1 MFLIIRE
8 KMRILGIDYG
18 DVYMGIAVCDINE
31 FLATGL
37 RTVKVKGLHKAA
49 EIIVSTAIEEKAQK
63 LVIGM
68 PLNVDGR
75 RGDRVEKTELLIK
88 YIGELCDL
96 PVETMDE
103 RYTTVEA
110 YTYLNATGASAKKKK
125 GVVNTLSAT
134 IILQD
139 YLDMKKNKN

>member
-1 MFLIIRE
+1 
-8 KMRILGIDYG
+8 MRILGIDYG
-18 DVYMGIAVCDINE
+18 DVYMGLAVSDVNE

-37 RTVKVKGLHKAA
+37 KTVKVKGLHNAA
-49 EIIVSTAIEEKAQK
+49 EIIVETAKQEDAQK

-75 RGDRVEKTELLIK
+75 RGDRVEKTELLIE
-88 YIGELCDL
+88 YIKELSDI

-125 GVVNTLSAT
+125 GVVNTLSAS

>member
-1 MFLIIRE
+1 
-8 KMRILGIDYG
+8 MRILGVDYG
-18 DVYMGIAVCDINE
+18 DVYMGLAVSDVNE

-37 RTVKVKGLHKAA
+37 GTVKVKGLHHAA
-49 EIIVSTAIEEKAQK
+49 EIIVQTAKDENVQK

-75 RGDRVEKTELLIK
+75 RGHRVEKTELLIECIK
-88 YIGELCDL
+88 EISDL
-96 PVETMDE
+96 TIDTMDE

-110 YTYLNATGASAKKKK
+110 YTYLNLTQASAKKKK
-125 GVVNTLSAT
+125 SVINTLSAS

-139 YLDMKKNKN
+139 YLDSKKA

>member
-1 MFLIIRE
+1 
-8 KMRILGIDYG
+8 MRILGIDYG
-18 DVYMGIAVCDINE
+18 DVYMGLAVSDVNE

-37 RTVKVKGLHKAA
+37 KTAKVKGLHDAA
-49 EIIVSTAIEEKAQK
+49 EIIVETAKQENAQK
-63 LVIGM
+63 IVLGM

-75 RGDRVEKTELLIK
+75 RGDRVEKTELLIE
-88 YIGELCDL
+88 YIKELSDI

-110 YTYLNATGASAKKKK
+110 YTYLNATGASSKKKK
-125 GVVNTLSAT
+125 GVVNTLSAS

-139 YLDMKKNKN
+139 YLDMKKNKS

>member
-1 MFLIIRE
+1 
-8 KMRILGIDYG
+8 MRILGIDYG
-18 DVYMGIAVCDINE
+18 DVYMGIAVCDVNE

-37 RTVKVKGLHKAA
+37 RTAKVKGLHDAA
-49 EIIVSTAIEEKAQK
+49 DIIAETAKQENVGKI
-63 LVIGM
+63 VIGM

-75 RGDRVEKTELLIK
+75 KGDRVEKTLLLIK
-88 YIGELCDL
+88 YIGEICDI
-96 PVETMDE
+96 PIETMDE

-125 GVVNTLSAT
+125 GVINTLSAT

>member
-1 MFLIIRE
+1 
-8 KMRILGIDYG
+8 MRILGIDYG
-18 DVYMGIAVCDINE
+18 DVYMGIAVSDVNE

-37 RTVKVKGLHKAA
+37 KTEKVKGLHDAA
-49 EIIVSTAIEEKAQK
+49 KIIVETAKQEDAQK
-63 LVIGM
+63 IVIGM

-75 RGDRVEKTELLIK
+75 RGDRVEKTELLIE
-88 YIGELCDL
+88 YIKEFSDI
-96 PVETMDE
+96 PIETMDE

-125 GVVNTLSAT
+125 GVINTLSAS

-139 YLDMKKNKN
+139 YLDMKKNKS

>member
-1 MFLIIRE
+1 
-8 KMRILGIDYG
+8 MRILGIDYG
-18 DVYMGIAVCDINE
+18 DVYMGIAVSDINE

-37 RTVKVKGLHKAA
+37 RTEKVKGLHEAA
-49 EIIVSTAIEEKAQK
+49 EIIVKTANDENVGK

-75 RGDRVEKTELLIK
+75 RGDRVEKTELLIE
-88 YIGELCDL
+88 YINELCNL
-96 PVETMDE
+96 PIETMDE

-139 YLDMKKNKN
+139 YLDMKRNQK

>member
-1 MFLIIRE
+1 
-8 KMRILGIDYG
+8 MRILGIDYG
-18 DVYMGIAVCDINE
+18 DVYMGMAVCDVNE
-31 FLATGL
+31 FLASGL
-37 RTVKVKGLHKAA
+37 RTAKVKGLHDAA
-49 EIIVSTAIEEKAQK
+49 EIIAETAKEENAEKI
-63 LVIGM
+63 VIGM
-68 PLNVDGR
+68 PFNVDGR
-75 RGDRVEKTELLIK
+75 KGDRVEKTLLLIQ
-88 YIGELCDL
+88 YLGEICDI

-139 YLDMKKNKN
+139 YLDMKKNRA

>member
-1 MFLIIRE
+1 
-8 KMRILGIDYG
+8 MRILGIDYG
-18 DVYMGIAVCDINE
+18 DVYMGLAVSDVNE

-37 RTVKVKGLHKAA
+37 KTAKVKGLHEAA
-49 EIIVSTAIEEKAQK
+49 EIIVETAKQENVQK

-68 PLNVDGR
+68 PFNVDSR
-75 RGDRVEKTELLIK
+75 RGDRVEKTELLIE
-88 YIGELCDL
+88 YIKTLCEL
-96 PVETMDE
+96 PIETMDE

-125 GVVNTLSAT
+125 NVVNTLSAS

>member
-1 MFLIIRE
+1 
-8 KMRILGIDYG
+8 MRMLGIDYG
-18 DVYMGIAVCDINE
+18 DVYMGIAVCDVNE

-37 RTVKVKGLHKAA
+37 KTEKVKGLHEAA
-49 EIIVSTAIEEKAQK
+49 EIIVQTAKAENVGK
-63 LVIGM
+63 IVIGM

-88 YIGELCDL
+88 YVGELCDL
-96 PVETMDE
+96 PIDTMDE

-125 GVVNTLSAT
+125 GVVNTLSAS

-139 YLDMKKNKN
+139 YLDMKKNQPK

>member
-1 MFLIIRE
+1 
-8 KMRILGIDYG
+8 MRMLGVDYG
-18 DVYMGIAVCDINE
+18 DVYMGLAVCDASE

-37 RTVKVKGLHKAA
+37 KTAKVKGLHDAA
-49 EIIVSTAIEEKAQK
+49 EIIVATANEEKAEK
-63 LVIGM
+63 IVIGM
-68 PLNVDGR
+68 PFNVDNR
-75 RGDRVEKTELLIK
+75 RGDRVEKTELLIG
-88 YIGELCDL
+88 YIKELTDL
-96 PVETMDE
+96 PIDTMDE

-139 YLDMKKNKN
+139 YIDANKNKPQN

>member
-1 MFLIIRE
+1 
-8 KMRILGIDYG
+8 MRMLGIDYG
-18 DVYMGIAVCDINE
+18 DVYMGIAVCDVNE

-37 RTVKVKGLHKAA
+37 KTEKVKGLHEAA
-49 EIIVSTAIEEKAQK
+49 EIIVQTAKEENVGKI
-63 LVIGM
+63 VIGM

-88 YIGELCDL
+88 YVGELCDL
-96 PVETMDE
+96 PIDTMDE

-125 GVVNTLSAT
+125 GVVNTLSAS

-139 YLDMKKNKN
+139 YLDMKKNQPK